1 MPGSFFIKFA
11 WSDDEMVAGGNKV
24 MEKLGKSLLVARTR
38 LRKLTHQRESSTKK
52 TWHFILPGTIASPLY
67 SVAPFVILVDT
78 ESYQIKIIKRSRGVQ
93 PGKSNTEK
101 RLGAR
106 NLSSFHSPPRTT

>member
-52 TWHFILPGTIASPLY
+52 NVAFYPSWYNCKSLVFSGTVRYFS
-67 SVAPFVILVDT
+67 
-78 ESYQIKIIKRSRGVQ
+78 G
-93 PGKSNTEK
+93 
-101 RLGAR
+101 
-106 NLSSFHSPPRTT
+106 H